1 MSEEISTDP
10 ITPAEEVTTEEAPP
24 PPPAP
29 EGLLLS
35 VATTRNLKG
44 LCSEARRIKKLMG
57 ARAMENKPSND
68 LEDVLESICEKIL
81 WCLETEAGL

>member
-1 MSEEISTDP
+1 MSEEITNPVD
-10 ITPAEEVTTEEAPP
+10 EVTTPPQEEAPP
-24 PPPAP
+24 APPPAP

-35 VATTRNLKG
+35 PATTRNLKG

-68 LEDVLESICEKIL
+68 LEDVLEAICEKIL